1 LTKRATIGLLILL
14 GSFCLPFAVSLP
26 EATKAAFDDVVKN
39 PGLYHGKLIETRGF
53 LVQEYENS
61 ALYANEKWQGTK
73 GIWVTS
79 TIEPY
84 PLRAIR
90 NHYVDVTG
98 VFDANDHGHL
108 GQFKGTLTVKKFLVV
123 QNDGKVPDKVSK

>member
-1 LTKRATIGLLILL
+1 MKFARVGLLILL
-14 GSFCLPFAVSLP
+14 TSSSLSFSVTQQ
-26 EATKAAFDDVVKN
+26 EATKVAFGDVLRN
-39 PGLYHGKLIETRGF
+39 PSTYHGKLIETRGF

-61 ALYANEKWQGTK
+61 ALYADEKWQHTK

-84 PLRAIR
+84 PLRAIKNR
-90 NHYVDVTG
+90 YVDVTG

-108 GQFKGTLTVKKFLVV
+108 GKFKGTLTVKRVLV
-123 QNDGKVPDKVSK
+123 QNDGNLPDKVSK

>member
-1 LTKRATIGLLILL
+1 MKLATIGMLILL
-14 GSFCLPFAVSLP
+14 TSSSFSVSRP
-26 EATKAAFDDVVKN
+26 EPTKAAFEDVLKN

-61 ALYANEKWQGTK
+61 ALYADEKWQRTK

-84 PLRAIR
+84 PLRGIK
-90 NHYVDVTG
+90 NHNVDVTG

-108 GQFKGTLTVKKFLVV
+108 GQFKGTLTVKKVLVV
-123 QNDGKVPDKVSK
+123 QNDGNLPDKVSK

>member
-1 LTKRATIGLLILL
+1 MLILL
-14 GSFCLPFAVSLP
+14 TSSSFSVSQP
-26 EATKAAFDDVVKN
+26 EPIKVAFEDVLKN

-61 ALYANEKWQGTK
+61 ALYANEKWQRTK

-79 TIEPY
+79 SLEAD
-84 PLRAIR
+84 PLRAIK
-90 NHYVDVTG
+90 NHYVSVTG

-108 GQFKGTLTVKKFLVV
+108 GQFKGTLTIKKFLLV
-123 QNDGKVPDKVSK
+123 QNDGKPPKGAK